1 MNLPANSPLSRAP
14 RPLQAAHAAAQAR
27 FVSDPSQANWLALRA
42 IIAEAIELDDQAK
55 GRRAA

>member
-1 MNLPANSPLSRAP
+1 MNAPPNTPLSRAP

-27 FVSDPSQANWLALRA
+27 FEADPTQANWLALRA
-42 IIAEAIELDDQAK
+42 IITEAIELDDRAK